1 MQGDLTM
8 PDTTNPQPTDPP
20 DNTGGGGANAGNVTS
35 PESGDALATDPPDN
49 TGGGGS
55 ASEQG
60 S

>member
-1 MQGDLTM
+1 M
-8 PDTTNPQPTDPP
+8 PDTENPLPTDPP
-20 DNTGGGGANAGNVTS
+20 DNTGGGGANAGSDSS
-35 PESGDALATDPPDN
+35 PESGDSLATDPPDN